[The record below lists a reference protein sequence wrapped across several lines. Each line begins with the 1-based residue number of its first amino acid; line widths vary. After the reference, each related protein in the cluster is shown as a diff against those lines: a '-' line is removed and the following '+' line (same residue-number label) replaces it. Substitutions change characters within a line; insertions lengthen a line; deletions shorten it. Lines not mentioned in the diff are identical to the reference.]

1 MNIFKFATFLK
12 TDIYIYIWKLD
23 KSIRHNFSVTLNAKL
38 RVTEKLRLIGL
49 SNFQIYHALRAHWA
63 LYIYIYIYI
72 YFFFLTRILFAF
84 ILVMV
89 NSEGF
94 MEYIVQLIYSMANKT
109 ADHLRANP
117 LLIAH
122 CIGAMKIIT
131 AISISQEI
139 HVMPLWLS

>member
-1 MNIFKFATFLK
+1 MREEKEFIF
-12 TDIYIYIWKLD
+12 
-23 KSIRHNFSVTLNAKL
+23 NA
-38 RVTEKLRLIGL
+38 
-49 SNFQIYHALRAHWA
+49 
-63 LYIYIYIYI
+63 YIYIYI
-72 YFFFLTRILFAF
+72 YFSFFSFFSTRILFAF
-84 ILVMV
+84 TSVMV

-139 HVMPLWLS
+139 HVMLL

>member
-1 MNIFKFATFLK
+1 
-12 TDIYIYIWKLD
+12 
-23 KSIRHNFSVTLNAKL
+23 
-38 RVTEKLRLIGL
+38 
-49 SNFQIYHALRAHWA
+49 
-63 LYIYIYIYI
+63 
-72 YFFFLTRILFAF
+72 
-84 ILVMV
+84 MV

-94 MEYIVQLIYSMANKT
+94 MEYIVQLIYSMAKKT

-139 HVMPLWLS
+139 HVMLLWLS

>member
-1 MNIFKFATFLK
+1 MLCERIERYTARIDFNQDIH
-12 TDIYIYIWKLD
+12 IYI
-23 KSIRHNFSVTLNAKL
+23 
-38 RVTEKLRLIGL
+38 
-49 SNFQIYHALRAHWA
+49 
-63 LYIYIYIYI
+63 
-72 YFFFLTRILFAF
+72 FFLFLTRILFAF
-84 ILVMV
+84 ISVMV

-139 HVMPLWLS
+139 HVMLL

>member
-1 MNIFKFATFLK
+1 MLCERIERYTARIDFNQDILPFL
-12 TDIYIYIWKLD
+12 
-23 KSIRHNFSVTLNAKL
+23 
-38 RVTEKLRLIGL
+38 
-49 SNFQIYHALRAHWA
+49 
-63 LYIYIYIYI
+63 
-72 YFFFLTRILFAF
+72 FLTRILFAF
-84 ILVMV
+84 ISVMV

-139 HVMPLWLS
+139 HVMPL